1 MLIQPTLLILLGI
14 ELELRSETFGSIG
27 IQSPPR
33 SSIKIN
39 NIEYHQNTKG
49 HTVVLVDYN
58 SGRVDSVRTFRTDN
72 DASESAAYSLYLST
86 VPSKLIFIFI
96 ISYPSLFISNFQNLE
111 TMRLNDLYRPSAIS
125 SNSIIEIID
134 EVFFGKFENIVR

>member
-1 MLIQPTLLILLGI
+1 M
-14 ELELRSETFGSIG
+14 
-27 IQSPPR
+27 
-33 SSIKIN
+33 
-39 NIEYHQNTKG
+39 
-49 HTVVLVDYN
+49 LVDYN

-111 TMRLNDLYRPSAIS
+111 TMRLNDLYRPSAFS